1 MSESA
6 ATGQGGGKATQ
17 RVLSIDTHLGA
28 DMLIVTRLE
37 GEDALSRCF
46 RFEITVVSLLD
57 GDDAVETLLG
67 RPVTIWI
74 APDGP
79 LSRQPINGFVRR
91 VTGDG
96 ADRHDNRIY
105 RLEIVPALWFLSQ
118 TEDCRIFQNQSVP
131 DILETVLGEHGIRDV
146 AFRIITDEYPS
157 VEYCVQFQE
166 SALNFVSRLM
176 EHLGLFY
183 WHEHTGEKHVLVIAD
198 HNQAAS
204 PCQPPNVTL
213 TTLTMGN
220 ALRSMEFESVFR
232 PGKWTLNDYD
242 FESPTKRLLSEEPTT
257 LDVARMKDHEI
268 YQYPG
273 YFKDPD
279 AGRHLTR
286 IRMEQEEARHKR
298 VFGLGN
304 CAGFG
309 PGRQFGVTGG
319 RGDPRAQ
326 YLLTEVRHTA
336 TSHGV
341 EANKSETIGYSNGYS
356 AILATIPF
364 RPERVTPKPL
374 MRGAETATVVG
385 PTGESIHCDQYG
397 RVRVQFHWDRR
408 GRRNDSSSCWVRVA
422 QTRAGSYYGSMVIP
436 HVGHE
441 VIVSFLEGDPDRP
454 LITGNVPNA
463 LTMPPMELPT
473 DKHKTIQR
481 DHGDNKIVMNGKSG
495 SESLSV
501 VSPRSLNL
509 LTSGWSARP
518 LSATATASPSP
529 AMYQFLYNPGST
541 QTSITNDGTTT
552 NEWVT
557 NANIAPTGASSSSS
571 VTIDPFKDAPGLG
584 QAWRGWYGTVQSDI
598 GDSGVVSSTEGSYG
612 SQDATSSDD
621 AAKSFL
627 NWGSDGK
634 INCVVLDNNN
644 LWVVKNN
651 NTWINGSVYTQ
662 INTNSDTQIGTPGGY
677 SLVTTRIFGENQV
690 YIAGTNT
697 QEITGGN
704 LSVVVGANVAINL
717 SESFT
722 TNLGFAQTINWGIFT
737 TINNT
742 KMSLNA
748 FEVDNTSDR
757 VEQISSKLTNVGISL
772 RLAAL
777 RLESADTELATAA
790 TAIRN
795 AGMILVQ

>member
-6 ATGQGGGKATQ
+6 ATGQGGGGKNTQ

-74 APDGP
+74 APDSP

-105 RLEIVPALWFLSQ
+105 RLEVVPALWFLSQ

-146 AFRIITDEYPS
+146 AFRIIADEYPS

-183 WHEHTGEKHVLVIAD
+183 WHEHTAEKHVLVIAD

-336 TSHGV
+336 TSYGV
-341 EANKSETIGYSNGYS
+341 EANESETIGYSNEYS

-495 SESLSV
+495 EEQVSV
-501 VSPRSLNL
+501 ISPRGVNMFASRHN
-509 LTSGWSARP
+509 ARP
-518 LSATATASPSP
+518 LSSGT
-529 AMYQFLYNPGST
+529 YST
-541 QTSITNDGTTT
+541 YSFP
-552 NEWVT
+552 
-557 NANIAPTGASSSSS
+557 IAPTQNYAPNAAPTAGNTVALHES
-571 VTIDPFKDAPGLG
+571 IDDSATSIDIPYYQDKDGLA
-584 QAWRGWYGTVQSDI
+584 QLWRAWYGTVKSDI
-598 GDSGVVSSTEGSYG
+598 DQATDPTGNAAYG
-612 SQDATSSDD
+612 SQTATTGQDEAS
-621 AAKSFL
+621 SFL
-627 NWGSDGK
+627 NWGSEGK
-634 INCVVLDNNN
+634 INCLVMDNNN
-644 LWVVKNN
+644 LWVVKNA
-651 NTWINGSVYTQ
+651 NTWINGQVFTQ
-662 INTNSDTQIGTPGGY
+662 INGGSDVLIYRY
-677 SLVTTRIFGENQV
+677 SATTILGDNVTT
-690 YIAGTNT
+690 
-697 QEITGGN
+697 ITGGN
-704 LSVVVGANVAINL
+704 ETFVGGLNMSVNMVESFTFNMGFTQTINL
-717 SESFT
+717 ALSNTVNIGPSITTDVLKLDDTGTRISNSETKIRSILTELHNVSTDLKFAQTHLEATNIWATASESF
-722 TNLGFAQTINWGIFT
+722 
-737 TINNT
+737 
-742 KMSLNA
+742 
-748 FEVDNTSDR
+748 
-757 VEQISSKLTNVGISL
+757 
-772 RLAAL
+772 
-777 RLESADTELATAA
+777 
-790 TAIRN
+790 
-795 AGMILVQ
+795 LVM